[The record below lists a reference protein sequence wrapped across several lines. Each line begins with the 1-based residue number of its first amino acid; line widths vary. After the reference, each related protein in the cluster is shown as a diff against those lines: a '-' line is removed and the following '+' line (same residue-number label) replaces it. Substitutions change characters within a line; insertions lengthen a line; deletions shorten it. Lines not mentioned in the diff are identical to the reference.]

1 MKRLIDCLVGTYIK
15 ENMMLFVLGWSV
27 LVVAL
32 LVWCCVIVTLR
43 VLSVDEWLDV
53 RKGYE
58 VSKKIYDYEKEKD

>member
-1 MKRLIDCLVGTYIK
+1 
-15 ENMMLFVLGWSV
+15 MLFVLGWSV